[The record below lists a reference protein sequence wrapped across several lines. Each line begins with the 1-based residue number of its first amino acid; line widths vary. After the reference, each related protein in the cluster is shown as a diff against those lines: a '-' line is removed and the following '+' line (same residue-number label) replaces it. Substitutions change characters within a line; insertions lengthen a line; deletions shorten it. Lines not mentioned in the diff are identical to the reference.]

1 MALGFFN
8 LGPGTRMFGQIGV
21 PSIFWGSQDLGDPLR
36 EKEYVLN
43 YEKKR
48 VTNLELILTH
58 MHRTGRQR
66 LFLEP
71 LHSFLDK
78 NSVNERAPFPRV
90 YASLVSSLRSNE
102 QWRLLLYICIQWLAE
117 YIPLKK
123 TAEGG
128 RKFSFNLF
136 RCFKPHFLELQLW
149 SQIAPTVL
157 QTTEYTDKSKQV
169 VWVI

>member
-21 PSIFWGSQDLGDPLR
+21 PIIFWGSQKLGDPLR

-58 MHRTGRQR
+58 MHWTGRQR

-90 YASLVSSLRSNE
+90 YASMVSSPRSNE
-102 QWRLLLYICIQWLAE
+102 Q
-117 YIPLKK
+117 
-123 TAEGG
+123 
-128 RKFSFNLF
+128 
-136 RCFKPHFLELQLW
+136 
-149 SQIAPTVL
+149 
-157 QTTEYTDKSKQV
+157 
-169 VWVI
+169 

>member
-1 MALGFFN
+1 MCRD
-8 LGPGTRMFGQIGV
+8 GTRIFQSGSWDPHVRPNWG
-21 PSIFWGSQDLGDPLR
+21 PSIFWGSQNLGDPLR

-102 QWRLLLYICIQWLAE
+102 Q
-117 YIPLKK
+117 
-123 TAEGG
+123 
-128 RKFSFNLF
+128 
-136 RCFKPHFLELQLW
+136 
-149 SQIAPTVL
+149 
-157 QTTEYTDKSKQV
+157 
-169 VWVI
+169 